1 MLTKAAFIWSN
12 LVLLIKNG
20 KKSRSWVCKDE
31 FSAAINPV
39 FSVTWSFRNHW
50 YDDLIVNVANKCAA

>member
-1 MLTKAAFIWSN
+1 MLTNAAFIWSN
-12 LVLLIKNG
+12 LVLLIKNV
-20 KKSRSWVCKDE
+20 KKCKDE